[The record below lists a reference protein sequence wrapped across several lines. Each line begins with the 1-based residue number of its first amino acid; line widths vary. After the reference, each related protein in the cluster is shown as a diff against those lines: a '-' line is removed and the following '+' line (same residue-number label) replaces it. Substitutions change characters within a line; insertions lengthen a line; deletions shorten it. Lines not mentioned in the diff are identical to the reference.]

1 MILNQINKNMYTAN
15 SPRELKRLMKE
26 DKFPILV
33 TDEKT
38 KGIVEI
44 LESLKSKGVLPT
56 AKEEIKKTVAS
67 TLVSIIKPTT
77 NAISEPIILAI
88 VTVSLT
94 TIVALYAL
102 YKNKNITW
110 KVNPDG
116 SIELSTN

>member
-1 MILNQINKNMYTAN
+1 MYTAN

-56 AKEEIKKTVAS
+56 AKEEIKKAVAS

>member
-1 MILNQINKNMYTAN
+1 MYTAN
-15 SPRELKRLMKE
+15 SPKELKKLMKE

-38 KGIVEI
+38 IGIVEI
-44 LESLKSKGVLPT
+44 LESLKSKGILPT
-56 AKEEIKKTVAS
+56 AKDEIKKA
-67 TLVSIIKPTT
+67 LISIISPTM
-77 NAISEPIILAI
+77 NAVSGPIILGI
-88 VTVSLT
+88 VTVSLA

-102 YKNKNITW
+102 YKNKNVKW

>member
-1 MILNQINKNMYTAN
+1 MYTAN

-56 AKEEIKKTVAS
+56 AKEEIKKQ
-67 TLVSIIKPTT
+67 
-77 NAISEPIILAI
+77 
-88 VTVSLT
+88 
-94 TIVALYAL
+94 
-102 YKNKNITW
+102 
-110 KVNPDG
+110 
-116 SIELSTN
+116 